1 MEGTIIIFLSTCSC
15 FATYDRDATEMRYA
29 CNETSDTRATVFAIQ
44 EKTGLPGFTSQR
56 AFP

>member
-1 MEGTIIIFLSTCSC
+1 MEGTGIIFISTCSV
-15 FATYDRDATEMRYA
+15 FATYDRDATEMRHA
-29 CNETSDTRATVFAIQ
+29 CNETSDTRATVIAIH